1 MCLSIPGQVVE
12 ISTDEPAVASVEQTG
27 VCRRVDISMLDDV
40 RPGDWVLVHSGFA
53 MARIDADEA
62 RATLQ
67 MLDDFARTT
76 IDAMG
81 STPGVGYPG

>member
-12 ISTDEPAVASVEQTG
+12 VSSDDPEIASVEQAG
-27 VCRRVDISMLDDV
+27 ACHRVDISMLDGL

-53 MARIDADEA
+53 MAHIDEEEA

-67 MLDDFARTT
+67 MLDDFARATAE
-76 IDAMG
+76 AMD
-81 STPGVGYPG
+81 P

>member
-12 ISTDEPAVASVEQTG
+12 ISSDDPEMASVEQAG
-27 VCRRVDISMLDDV
+27 ICHRVDVSMLDDL

-53 MARIDADEA
+53 MAHIDEDEA

-76 IDAMG
+76 ADAMG
-81 STPGVGYPG
+81 P